1 MQETRSIVIR
11 INILVVSSDQQG
23 FNATK
28 TNTSQEINDN
38 KQEGKIVQQTN
49 DGLKKETKCFISWYK
64 SRCERTRN
72 NKIFMLHFVAKT
84 IY

>member
-1 MQETRSIVIR
+1 MMQETRSIVIR

-49 DGLKKETKCFISWYK
+49 DGLKKETKCFIS
-64 SRCERTRN
+64 
-72 NKIFMLHFVAKT
+72 
-84 IY
+84 

>member
-28 TNTSQEINDN
+28 TNTTQKINDN
-38 KQEGKIVQQTN
+38 KQEGKFVQQTT
-49 DGLKKETKCFISWYK
+49 DGLKKET
-64 SRCERTRN
+64 N
-72 NKIFMLHFVAKT
+72 
-84 IY
+84 